1 MSSDNLDTKSTIE
14 TVLERINELGA
25 RLETRLD
32 GLETR
37 IGGLEARAGGVET
50 RLDDL
55 NTAINDMRAEM
66 RQGFHELER
75 RVDTVS
81 IDMNKLRSDLRFM
94 DDRLS
99 RLEKAS

>member
-1 MSSDNLDTKSTIE
+1 MSSDNLDTKPTIE

-25 RLETRLD
+25 RLETRM
-32 GLETR
+32 GSLETR
-37 IGGLEARAGGVET
+37 IVGLE
-50 RLDDL
+50 
-55 NTAINDMRAEM
+55 TAVTDMRDEM

>member
-1 MSSDNLDTKSTIE
+1 MSSDNLDTKPTIE

-32 GLETR
+32 GLEARAGGVETR
-37 IGGLEARAGGVET
+37 IGGLET

-66 RQGFHELER
+66 RQGFHVLER

-94 DDRLS
+94 DDRLDK
-99 RLEKAS
+99 LEKVS